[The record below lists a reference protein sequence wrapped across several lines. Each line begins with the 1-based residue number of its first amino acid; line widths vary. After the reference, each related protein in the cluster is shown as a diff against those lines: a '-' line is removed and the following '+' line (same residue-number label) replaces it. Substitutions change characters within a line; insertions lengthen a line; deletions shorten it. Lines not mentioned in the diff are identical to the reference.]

1 MKSRRVTAGP
11 SGIAL
16 VGLIAVLLPAAPASS
31 ADRVDRSDPAARAPV
46 ARGGPQ
52 AELDRVMALQPGGT
66 QVSDNAVVWGDGDVV
81 LVVPSRGQAKAPA
94 GLGTHVRRHLLDTPG
109 LRSLDTTNVA
119 AARGAQAGAGS
130 GQSFDTHDCPGGAFK
145 KDYYCFYQYRDWG
158 GRRVQFTGQTSEA
171 HASDWGFN
179 NGTTSWVSNDVD
191 CEVKTYN
198 TFEGSL
204 LWRQPEN
211 SVSAY
216 VGSEHDNKMSWWT
229 CG

>member
-1 MKSRRVTAGP
+1 MTPPRRSTGRA
-11 SGIAL
+11 GIAL
-16 VGLIAVLLPAAPASS
+16 LGLFALLLPAAPAA
-31 ADRVDRSDPAARAPV
+31 ADLPERAGPTSGAPV
-46 ARGGPQ
+46 ARSGPQ
-52 AELDRVMALQPGGT
+52 AELDRVLALQPGGT

-81 LVVPSRGQAKAPA
+81 LVVPDRGQAKAPA
-94 GLGTHVRRHLLDTPG
+94 GLGANVRRHLLDTPA
-109 LRSLDTTNVA
+109 LRSLDTTSVA
-119 AARGAQAGAGS
+119 TKRGSSTVAGS
-130 GQSFDTHDCPGGAFK
+130 GQSLATHECPGGAFT
-145 KDYYCFYQYRDWG
+145 KDYYCFYQYRNWG

-171 HASDWGFN
+171 HAADWGFN